1 VEQTILEIFTLI
13 TGVIYVILEIRQKNA
28 MWVLGI
34 ITSLAS
40 MLVFFR
46 QGLYASFGLN
56 AYYLITAFI
65 GLWQWRRDKGGI
77 EDTSKI
83 HLNRLSWKVITVS
96 AIIFVA
102 GTVGL
107 AAGMEHMSQLGFK
120 ENPMSLLDAS
130 VAVLSAVATW
140 WLVKSYLQQ
149 WWLWIAANTL
159 SLILC
164 AVQGMWWMAVLY
176 ILYVLAAVIGLRHW
190 KKHGITVAAKE
201 LTIRSLGQDY
211 PANNED
217 NANSTN

>member
-1 VEQTILEIFTLI
+1 MGQSILEIFTLI

-40 MLVFFR
+40 MLVFYS

-65 GLWQWRRDKGGI
+65 GLWQWRKDKGSI

-83 HLNRLSWKVITVS
+83 HLNRLSWKVVAVS
-96 AIIFVA
+96 TIVFAA

-107 AAGMEHMSQLGFK
+107 AAGMDYMSELGFK

-164 AVQGMWWMAVLY
+164 ATQGMWWMAVLY
-176 ILYVLAAVIGLRHW
+176 ILYVVAAVIGLKHW
-190 KKHGITVAAKE
+190 GKNGITVAPKD
-201 LTIRSLGQDY
+201 LNIKQL
-211 PANNED
+211 N
-217 NANSTN
+217 